1 MSDVVFAQ
9 SVGNTG
15 SQSDTF
21 LTTTIVGSVAFLFI
35 GFIFLGLMGF
45 AVIFLLR
52 RKMKSLAYEKR
63 SLDMSILEVRVPQ
76 NNEVET
82 NAMDQLFASLYG
94 LSTKKVLL
102 GLTKTSDFISFEI
115 VAFPETIRF
124 YISAPRNLRAMVEKQ
139 IHASYPTADVRDA
152 EEYNIFE
159 ENARVSYAAFQ
170 QKSEK
175 YKPLRTYEDLSVDLL
190 SSITSSVSKLQE
202 GEGAAVQ
209 VIISNSGNKWRKQG
223 KSFVTNL
230 KKKASD
236 SENKT
241 PIPEDV
247 ISTVEK
253 KCAKVGFATDIRIV
267 TVGRTQEN
275 ANSHLMNIMAAF
287 EPLKNQQGNELAR
300 KKLNGGARKQ
310 FVKDFI
316 YRIPRGDLILNTEE
330 LATIYHF
337 PNKNIQTPHIHWLL
351 AKRAPASQEVP
362 TQGLWLGK
370 SIYRGVARDVCIKE
384 DDRRRH
390 MYIVGKTGT
399 GKSFLLQ
406 SMILQDIKAGK
417 GLAFLDPHGDP
428 SEWIIERIPPE
439 RSEDVI
445 YFNPSDVERPLGFNV
460 IQSYDEQ
467 EKHRIVN
474 AFIGLMYKMF
484 DPNRQGIVGP
494 RFERAVRNAMLT
506 AMSEEANTLIEVM
519 RLLTDPAFVKKK
531 LPLVKDDI
539 VRRYWTDEIAQT
551 SDFHKS
557 EVLGYIVS
565 KFDRFVTNKLMRN
578 IIGQSKSSFDLRK
591 IMDEG
596 KILIVN
602 LSKGL
607 VGEENS
613 QFMGLLLVPKILAAA
628 MSRAD
633 VPEEQRR
640 DFYLYVDEFQNFA
653 TDDFSQILS
662 EARKYKLNLVVA
674 NQYISQIDEKIR
686 DAVFGNVGSIV
697 SFKVGVSDAQYLQN
711 EFAPVFDQNDLVN
724 LESIN
729 AYLKLLVD
737 GEYPPPFSMYT
748 HLKNLPFGV
757 PPADL
762 QLAETIKELS
772 RLKYGRDREIV
783 ETEIIQR
790 AELSEEYKPQTPG
803 MGDFGGG
810 MGGLPPS
817 FPAGPRIR

>member
-1 MSDVVFAQ
+1 MLSVVFAQ
-9 SVGNTG
+9 SVGSSEGIDLGFNPFLG
-15 SQSDTF
+15 STIIFVF
-21 LTTTIVGSVAFLFI
+21 LFLLTALIVGFFLYI
-35 GFIFLGLMGF
+35 
-45 AVIFLLR
+45 LR
-52 RKMKSLAYEKR
+52 LKMRDSAYEKR
-63 SLDMSILEVRVPQ
+63 SLDMKLLEIRVPQ
-76 NNEVET
+76 NNEVAI
-82 NAMDQLFASLYG
+82 NAMDQLFSSLHGISSKKSFGG
-94 LSTKKVLL
+94 LLKS
-102 GLTKTSDFISFEI
+102 SDFISFEI

-124 YISAPRNLRAMVEKQ
+124 YVSASNNLRAMVEKQ
-139 IHASYPTADVRDA
+139 IHASYPTAEIRDS

-159 ENARVSYAAFQ
+159 ENARVAYASLV

-190 SSITSSVSKLQE
+190 SSITNSMSKLEE
-202 GEGAAVQ
+202 GEGVAFQ
-209 VIISNSGNKWRKQG
+209 VVISSSGNKWQKLG

-241 PIPEDV
+241 PIPED
-247 ISTVEK
+247 IIAPVEK

-267 TVGRTQEN
+267 TVGRAQEA
-275 ANSHLMNIMAAF
+275 ANRHLMNILAAF
-287 EPLKNQQGNELAR
+287 EPLKNQQGNDLG
-300 KKLNGGARKQ
+300 KKKMNGKNKKK
-310 FVKDFI
+310 FVKEFI
-316 YRIPRGDLILNTEE
+316 YRIPRGENILNTEE
-330 LATIYHF
+330 LATIFHF

-351 AKRAPASQEVP
+351 SKRAPASQEIP

-390 MYIVGKTGT
+390 MYVVGKTGT
-399 GKSFLLQ
+399 GKSWLLQ
-406 SMILQDIKAGK
+406 NMILQDIKAGK

-439 RSEDVI
+439 RAEDVI
-445 YFNPSDVERPLGFNV
+445 YFHPADTERPIGFNV
-460 IQSYDEQ
+460 IQFYDEQ

-506 AMSEEANTLIEVM
+506 AMSEEGNTLIEVM
-519 RLLTDPAFVKKK
+519 RLLTDPSFVKKK

-578 IIGQSKSSFDLRK
+578 IIGQGKSSFDFRK
-591 IMDEG
+591 VMDEG

-607 VGEENS
+607 VGEENT
-613 QFMGLLLVPKILAAA
+613 QFLGLLLVPKILAAA

-633 VPEEQRR
+633 IPEDQRK

-653 TDDFSQILS
+653 TDDFAQILS
-662 EARKYKLNLVVA
+662 EARKYKLNLIVA
-674 NQYISQIDEKIR
+674 NQYISQIDERIR

-697 SFKVGVSDAQYLQN
+697 SFKVGVTDAQYLQN
-711 EFAPVFDQNDLVN
+711 EFAPIFDQNDLVN
-724 LESIN
+724 LEAIN
-729 AYLKLLVD
+729 AYTKLLVD

-748 HLKNLPFGV
+748 HLKNSPFGIL
-757 PPADL
+757 PADM
-762 QLAETIKELS
+762 QIAQTIKELS

-783 ETEIIQR
+783 EVEITQR
-790 AELSEEYKPQTPG
+790 AELFEESKPQATG
-803 MGDFGGG
+803 LGDFSG
-810 MGGLPPS
+810 MGGFPPS
-817 FPAGPRIR
+817 FPQGPKIR